1 MASSTGS
8 RVSRLPVLVITGT
21 SGAGKGT
28 LVQELLRRVPG
39 VALAVSATTRARR
52 PGEQDGVHY
61 WFISDEEFDRR
72 LAEDDFLEY
81 YAFPW
86 GQRSGTLWSELD
98 RIRDQGKAPL
108 LELEP
113 NGALAVKGR
122 VPDAV
127 LVFITAPDLK
137 ELERRLRERATESA
151 GEIEE
156 RLALSRR
163 QLEQAEQC
171 DHLIVNDEVDRAA
184 SELERIV
191 RGELEGAAG
200 TIPARDSS
208 SY

>member
-1 MASSTGS
+1 MTERTAK
-8 RVSRLPVLVITGT
+8 RLPVIVITGT

-28 LVQELLRRVPG
+28 LVQELLARVPE
-39 VALAVSATTRARR
+39 VELAVSATTRARR
-52 PGEQDGVHY
+52 PGEADGVHY
-61 WFISDEEFDRR
+61 WFISDEAFDRG

-86 GQRSGTLWSELD
+86 GQRSGTLRSEID
-98 RIRDQGKAPL
+98 RIRDRGRAPL

-122 VPDAV
+122 LPEAI
-127 LVFITAPDLK
+127 LVFITAPDFG
-137 ELERRLRERATESA
+137 ELERRLRERATESQ

-171 DHLIVNDEVDRAA
+171 DYVIVNDEIERAA
-184 SELERIV
+184 EELAGIV
-191 RGELEGAAG
+191 RGVLDGAA
-200 TIPARDSS
+200 TMRS
-208 SY
+208 

>member
-1 MASSTGS
+1 LGSSTGKK
-8 RVSRLPVLVITGT
+8 PVFVITGT

-28 LVQELLRRVPG
+28 LVQELLKRVPE
-39 VALAVSATTRARR
+39 VALAVSATTRGRR
-52 PGEQDGVHY
+52 PGEVDGVHY
-61 WFISDEEFDRR
+61 WFISDEEFDQR

-127 LVFITAPDLK
+127 LFFIHAPNFE

-163 QLEQAEQC
+163 QLDQAEQC
-171 DHLIVNDEVDRAA
+171 DYLIVNDEVERAA
-184 SELERIV
+184 EELAGIV
-191 RGELEGAAG
+191 RQALDGAA
-200 TIPARDSS
+200 TMPS
-208 SY
+208 

>member
-1 MASSTGS
+1 MASSTG
-8 RVSRLPVLVITGT
+8 RPVPVFVITGT

-28 LVQELLRRVPG
+28 LVQELLKRVPQL
-39 VALAVSATTRARR
+39 VLAVSATTRARR
-52 PGEQDGVHY
+52 PGEVDGVHY
-61 WFISDEEFDRR
+61 WFISDEDFDRG

-86 GQRSGTLWSELD
+86 GQRSGTLRSEIE
-98 RIRDQGKAPL
+98 RIRNEGKAPL

-122 VPDAV
+122 LPDAV
-127 LVFITAPDLK
+127 LLFITAPDFD
-137 ELERRLRERATESA
+137 ELERRLRERATETA

-171 DHLIVNDEVDRAA
+171 DYVIVNDEIGRAA
-184 SELERIV
+184 AELAGIV
-191 RGELEGAAG
+191 RRVLDGAA
-200 TIPARDSS
+200 TMTS
-208 SY
+208 